1 MSKPQEV
8 SYQNN
13 MTSDTEI
20 LLKDNV
26 KYRLSSRGY
35 TIDIIEQPKGSDGG
49 WLAPLNLRFAGVPKH
64 ISLSDC
70 DIEIEDS
77 HLGFSIDETVKNVLK
92 TNKDKVDFISH
103 YWPVYTYTKNAKAV
117 YAINNELLP
126 LNSGYFA
133 GFIFAEHCNYELDS
147 RGLERI
153 KSAQYAKEHLG
164 NALVRLER
172 WVDGQFVGVIL
183 KKDGQAV
190 KESWFV
196 NKEKVHLNS
205 TIENLLARA
214 LNELSLT

>member
-13 MTSDTEI
+13 MTSDTEM

-35 TIDIIEQPKGSDGG
+35 TIDIIEQPQRSDSG

-92 TNKDKVDFISH
+92 TNDRKIFPSNPDSFI
-103 YWPVYTYTKNAKAV
+103 
-117 YAINNELLP
+117 
-126 LNSGYFA
+126 
-133 GFIFAEHCNYELDS
+133 
-147 RGLERI
+147 
-153 KSAQYAKEHLG
+153 
-164 NALVRLER
+164 
-172 WVDGQFVGVIL
+172 
-183 KKDGQAV
+183 
-190 KESWFV
+190 
-196 NKEKVHLNS
+196 
-205 TIENLLARA
+205 
-214 LNELSLT
+214 